1 MAHERKILVVDD
13 DTRLTSLL
21 DEYFTRRGFTVLTA
35 KSGREALERVEK
47 DRPALVLLDIR
58 MPGMDG
64 VEVLR
69 QIKARAPQVE
79 IIVITALKDRA
90 LASKSLALGARDYV
104 TKPVDLAYLERL
116 IFTQLPA
123 PALTPPAEA
132 PRAAEAVG
140 VPGAA
145 STAPVA
151 PPRLTPEVDAGAAL
165 VEMLSQSRAAPAP
178 PVETAEGPTVL
189 SVDVD
194 PVVTLAAECFRL
206 AEGLAPARLARETE
220 ECAVEFL
227 NAVTVGNDPAPCVR
241 LLRLCLQVA
250 AALDGLAADELARI
264 EPLCRRVEA
273 GR

>member
-13 DTRLTSLL
+13 DARLTSLL
-21 DEYFTRRGFTVLTA
+21 DEYFTRRGFAVLTA

-79 IIVITALKDRA
+79 IIMITALKDRA

-104 TKPVDLAYLERL
+104 TKPVDLTYLERL

-123 PALTPPAEA
+123 PDLTTPAEA
-132 PRAAEAVG
+132 PRAADAVS

-145 STAPVA
+145 STS
-151 PPRLTPEVDAGAAL
+151 PPRPTPEVNAGAAL
-165 VEMLSQSRAAPAP
+165 VELLSQSSAVPAPA
-178 PVETAEGPTVL
+178 VESAERPSIL

-206 AEGLAPARLARETE
+206 AEGLAPARLAREIE
-220 ECAVEFL
+220 EGAVEFL
-227 NAVTVGNDPAPCVR
+227 NAVTAGDDPTPRVR
-241 LLRLCLQVA
+241 LLRLCLHVA
-250 AALDGLAADELARI
+250 AALDGLAADELAGI
-264 EPLCRRVEA
+264 EPLCRRLEDTK
-273 GR
+273 